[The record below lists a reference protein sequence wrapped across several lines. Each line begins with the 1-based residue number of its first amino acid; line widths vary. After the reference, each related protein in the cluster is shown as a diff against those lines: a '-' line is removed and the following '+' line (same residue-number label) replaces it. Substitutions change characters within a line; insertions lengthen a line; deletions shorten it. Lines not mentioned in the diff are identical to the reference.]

1 MRPLPFA
8 LLSGL
13 LVTSAFLQVGRSEPP
28 RTPASQTPQQ
38 PTALPQIPAP
48 REDATPGAPP
58 LHPAAPNPNID
69 MDGFL
74 KQAAEAARHR
84 ATRRLTEADFLKMS
98 REPGTIVLDAR
109 SQQKFDLLHIRGA
122 INISFP
128 DIDIPT
134 LEKRLPDKNARIL
147 IYCNNNFRNADV
159 PFAPKSPAASLNLST
174 YVTLYQYGYR
184 NVYELG
190 PQLDPKDSILPFES
204 GKPLAE

>member
-1 MRPLPFA
+1 MRRVSLVV
-8 LLSGL
+8 LSGL
-13 LVTSAFLQVGRSEPP
+13 LVGAVVGRSGNSEPP
-28 RTPASQTPQQ
+28 VRQQAARQQAEVPQRVQ
-38 PTALPQIPAP
+38 PQV
-48 REDATPGAPP
+48 
-58 LHPAAPNPNID
+58 AAPNPNID

-74 KQAAEAARHR
+74 KVAQEAARHR
-84 ATRRLTEADFLKMS
+84 ATRRVTEEDFLKMS

-109 SQQKFDLLHIRGA
+109 SQKNFDLLHIRGA
-122 INISFP
+122 VNMSFP

-147 IYCNNNFRNADV
+147 IYCNNNFRNADG

-190 PQLDPKDSILPFES
+190 PRLDPAESVLTFES
-204 GKPLAE
+204 NVKK